1 MKNRNHLAVSARTF
15 WTALVVLALV
25 SLSAL
30 RWQTSPRHCPP
41 EEHAFAGQTY
51 DIEVCSMGGDDFHA
65 LLRLRVYSRQGEL
78 LAQRSFTQLKVP
90 GADTSLNTLDFQ
102 PSQITYSDAEPSDR
116 DHIPP
121 EYALKM
127 PPSWWDWVTANISRL
142 LWT

>member
-1 MKNRNHLAVSARTF
+1 MKNRNHLAISARTC
-15 WTALVVLALV
+15 WTAVTVLALAG
-25 SLSAL
+25 LLAL
-30 RWQTSPRHCPP
+30 RWQKPPRHCPP

-51 DIEVCSMGGDDFHA
+51 DIEVCYMGGGDFHA
-65 LLRLRVYSRQGEL
+65 LMRLRVYSKQGGL
-78 LAQRSFTQLKVP
+78 LAQRSFTHLKVP
-90 GADTSLNTLDFQ
+90 GADTSLNTLDYQ

-127 PPSWWDWVTANISRL
+127 PPTWWDWVTANVSRL